1 MSGIFG
7 GGGGSKGSPENVNI
21 PPFESQGG
29 ITPQQQDL
37 AQYTYGENLLGQGS
51 MFGSSGTGDSTM
63 ATQGAEGARN
73 TMAQQQG
80 QMSDIDQEAQYQLY
94 QNDVQSQIQQLQNAQ
109 TLDQSASPNL
119 SSLASSAGSLFGQS
133 GGSFGATT

>member
-1 MSGIFG
+1 MSFG
-7 GGGGSKGSPENVNI
+7 GGQSKGGPTQMNI
-21 PPFESQGG
+21 PPFMSAGG

-51 MFGSSGTGDSTM
+51 MFANEHLGASTM

-80 QMSDIDQEAQYQLY
+80 QMSDVDQEAMYQLY
-94 QNDVQSQIQQLQNAQ
+94 QNDVQSQIQALQNQ
-109 TLDQSASPNL
+109 SQLDQQSSPDLANL
-119 SSLASSAGSLFGQS
+119 ATMAGFGTTS
-133 GGSFGATT
+133 GTFGATQ

>member
-1 MSGIFG
+1 MSDT
-7 GGGGSKGSPENVNI
+7 PQDVNI
-21 PPFESQGG
+21 PAFQSTGG

-37 AQYTYGENLLGQGS
+37 AQFTYGQNLLGQS
-51 MFGSSGTGDSTM
+51 SLFGGSGTGDSTM

-94 QNDVQSQIQQLQNAQ
+94 QNDVQSQIQQLQNSQ
-109 TLDQSASPNL
+109 TLAAQ
-119 SSLASSAGSLFGQS
+119 GK
-133 GGSFGATT
+133 GGK